1 MQNQRRSHGKGA
13 RNIDAM
19 IDLHL
24 HSKASDGTF
33 SVSEIFE
40 MAQSIG
46 LKAISITDHDTTK
59 SCREACSIG
68 IPSSLEFIT
77 GVEISAGSPP
87 SYPCFGSLHILGY
100 GIEPDNSELRGK
112 LSELQD
118 ARKNRNPQI
127 IERLNHIG
135 IDISLAEIND
145 MFQGSQIGRP
155 HIAKAMMKKGVVGSV
170 DEAFERYI
178 GRGGPAYAD
187 KYRIP
192 CDQAID
198 AIHHAGGVAV
208 LAHPILIKPVHS
220 LPIETLI
227 SDLKDM
233 GLDGLEVYYPEQF
246 PNFISFYADIAKQ
259 FDLLMTGGTDFHGAI
274 KPDLQ
279 MGSGKGNFSV
289 SYTLYEQLIHY
300 GTLKSGTN
308 AFLHF

>member
-1 MQNQRRSHGKGA
+1 
-13 RNIDAM
+13 M

-40 MAQSIG
+40 MAQRIG

-59 SCREACSIG
+59 SCQEACSIG

-77 GVEISAGSPP
+77 GVEISAGSPL
-87 SYPCFGSLHILGY
+87 SFPCFGSLHILGY
-100 GIEPDNSELRGK
+100 GIEPDNSELTEK

-127 IERLNHIG
+127 IERLNLMG
-135 IDISLAEIND
+135 IDISLSEIND

-155 HIAKAMMKKGVVGSV
+155 HIAKAMMKKGVVRSV

-178 GRGGPAYAD
+178 GRGGPAYTD

-192 CDQAID
+192 CDEAID
-198 AIHHAGGVAV
+198 VIHHAGGVAV

-220 LPIETLI
+220 LPIENLI

-259 FDLLMTGGTDFHGAI
+259 FDLLMTGGTDFHGTI

-300 GTLKSGTN
+300 GNLKSGTN
-308 AFLHF
+308 TFLHF